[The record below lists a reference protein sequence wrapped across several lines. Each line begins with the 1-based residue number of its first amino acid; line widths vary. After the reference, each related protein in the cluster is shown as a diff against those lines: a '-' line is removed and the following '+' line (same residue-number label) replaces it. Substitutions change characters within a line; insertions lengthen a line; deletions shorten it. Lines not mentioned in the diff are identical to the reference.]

1 MKRIIKKAVKWV
13 IIAGIVAAA
22 AFILYTKVFTGG
34 EPEVAMEPPQV
45 ISFPVTQESMT
56 SSVQVK
62 GRSQY
67 QEETLVYAPFA
78 SRVTAWKAENGGQ
91 VTKGDILFTLDQSAL
106 KNEIATA
113 EATIRKAKLEAE
125 LNAFLS
131 QQEDEAAVPA
141 GTEAE
146 RLKALAARESA
157 RLNDELNEVNAKI
170 QEQELSDKRAKL
182 NSAVYHAP
190 ATGIFL
196 YDSSSESGERPQMV
210 ADNQY
215 IGKIV
220 DLGKLE
226 FIALV
231 GEQDIFRI
239 KQGMKVQVK
248 MTAVK
253 DLILAGEVTE
263 VSKFATTT
271 AGQNTAG
278 QVPQFEVVISLQ
290 PDEHLIGGLS
300 LSGEIETLR
309 KDNATV
315 VSSIAVIHEGDQAFV
330 MLDKGNGQYER
341 TEIKIGMETSEKT
354 EVLSGL
360 KPGDTVVL
368 Q

>member
-1 MKRIIKKAVKWV
+1 MKRIFKRTLKWV
-13 IIAGIVAAA
+13 IILGIIAAA
-22 AFILYTKVFTGG
+22 GYILYSKVLKK
-34 EPEVAMEPPQV
+34 EPEVVMEPPQV

-62 GRSQY
+62 GKSKY

-78 SRVTAWKAENGGQ
+78 SKVTAWKVENGGQ
-91 VTKGDILFTLDQSAL
+91 VKKGDVLFTLDQSTL
-106 KNEIATA
+106 KNEIATT
-113 EATIRKAKLEAE
+113 EATIHKAKLEAE
-125 LNAFLS
+125 LNTFVS
-131 QQEDEAAVPA
+131 QQDEDAAVPA

-146 RLKALAARESA
+146 RLKALAAQETA
-157 RLNDELNEVNAKI
+157 RLNDELNQVNADI
-170 QEQELSDKRAKL
+170 QEKELTDKRAKL

-196 YDSSSESGERPQMV
+196 YDSSSETGERPQMV
-210 ADNQY
+210 TDNQY

-220 DLGKLE
+220 DLSKLE

-248 MTAVK
+248 MTAMK
-253 DLILAGEVTE
+253 DLILKGVVKE

-271 AGQNTAG
+271 TGQNTAG

-300 LSGEIETLR
+300 LSGDIETLR
-309 KDNATV
+309 KDKTTV
-315 VSSIAVIHEGDQAFV
+315 VSSIAVIHEGNQAFV
-330 MLDKGNGQYER
+330 MLDKGKGQYER
-341 TEIKIGMETSEKT
+341 KEIKIGMETSEKT